1 MKNLTMALCLVF
13 ISSCASKS
21 IHKDVDQYKEV
32 AERLILNNDKGA
44 KPIVLKEDAIE
55 LINLAKPILK
65 KYTARNPKCNELL
78 TFIMA
83 KSTYMQNLS
92 LSEIEDK
99 FHDGNGLPKADETCY
114 EPKELIVHP
123 STVVILSKSN
133 LTAEGREQI
142 KDEIEEVIGHL
153 DILKDSL

>member
-1 MKNLTMALCLVF
+1 MALCLVF

>member
-1 MKNLTMALCLVF
+1 MKSLCMALCLLF

-32 AERLILNNDKGA
+32 AERLIMNNDKGA
-44 KPIVLKEDAIE
+44 EPMVLKQDAVE

-65 KYTARNPKCNELL
+65 KYTAKNPQCNELL
-78 TFIMA
+78 SHIIA
-83 KSTYMQNLS
+83 KSTFMQNLT

-123 STVVILSKSN
+123 STVVILSKSK
-133 LTAEGREQI
+133 LTTEGREQI
-142 KDEIEEVIGHL
+142 KDEIEEVLGHL
-153 DILKDSL
+153 DILKESL